1 MKIIKAVSCS
11 YAILAMFIW
20 QAPGSG
26 WRGIVPFHS
35 MRTDTERLLGM
46 PSGFCKCQY
55 KTDAENVRIDYSIE
69 RCGKGELNNSD
80 VPPDTVLG
88 ITLNPETKR
97 PFCELGLDT
106 SKLQKTEDPEL
117 HGYVAYTNN
126 EEGIEYYVTDDGKL
140 YEIRY
145 FGTLS
150 DRTKLRC
157 TRK

>member
-1 MKIIKAVSCS
+1 
-11 YAILAMFIW
+11 
-20 QAPGSG
+20 
-26 WRGIVPFHS
+26 
-35 MRTDTERLLGM
+35 
-46 PSGFCKCQY
+46 
-55 KTDAENVRIDYSIE
+55 
-69 RCGKGELNNSD
+69 
-80 VPPDTVLG
+80 LG

-126 EEGIEYYVTDDGKL
+126 EEGIEYYVTNDGRL

-150 DRTKLRC
+150 DRTRLRC
-157 TRK
+157 PENKTSFSVDKQRRAETCP